1 MKKVLI
7 LLMGI
12 VLLQAC
18 SSPESVAE
26 KALHEIGD
34 GKYKN
39 DLVGF
44 DVNFNKISMNE
55 KLFTDDYITTKLGE
69 EFSKY
74 EAVGS
79 MGYLKHYELRDLY
92 FQTDI
97 LFDEI
102 KLVEKDK
109 GTIDIYFFHKR
120 HGDSKED
127 INDFNTLESALRS
140 VKNFK
145 SNGYCMAGLKYE
157 NVPCYRLRY
166 KVDNSRMTKVVVLKL
181 PKKGYRVG
189 SVMFE

>member
-34 GKYKN
+34 GKYKK
-39 DLVGF
+39 DMIG
-44 DVNFNKISMNE
+44 VNLNKTSMNE
-55 KLFTDDYITTKLGE
+55 KLFTDAYIDSQLGE

-74 EAVGS
+74 EAVG
-79 MGYLKHYELRDLY
+79 YLGNLSLSELDDVF
-92 FQTDI
+92 FQTEI
-97 LFDEI
+97 LFDNI
-102 KLVEKDK
+102 KIVDK
-109 GTIDIYFFHKR
+109 KESKMDLYVFYRR
-120 HGDSKED
+120 HSDSEED
-127 INDFNTLESALRS
+127 INVFKILESLNS
-140 VKNFK
+140 SELKYFK

-157 NVPCYRLRY
+157 NVPCYELKY
-166 KVDNSRMTKVVVLKL
+166 KVDNSRMVTVRVLKI
-181 PKKGYRVG
+181 PHTGYRVG